1 MKIKVNNRS
10 HEIPP
15 ISKLSFETF
24 NKVFVEKEVFDLK
37 GYISLFVDMP
47 VGELMT
53 AELKA
58 AQLPLLHASI
68 YDVDIENRIKNYPN
82 TLKFKGTIYMIK
94 EMSLATFGQNYIFDL
109 FYDKFK
115 RKEINEY
122 QLCLYATACAISKEY
137 STGEVEEIYE
147 ELSSM
152 PWIKVLPASFFLGRK
167 FSKKKAN
174 LIMRW
179 VIFTLGLKK
188 IKLLSSYRMTRLR
201 YSGKS

>member
-1 MKIKVNNRS
+1 MKIKVNNKS

-47 VGELMT
+47 VEELMT

-58 AQLPLLHASI
+58 AQLPLLHAAI
-68 YDVDIENRIKNYPN
+68 YDVDIEKRIKSYPN
-82 TLKFKGTIYMIK
+82 TLKFQGDIYMIK
-94 EMSLATFGQNYIFDL
+94 EMSLPTFGQNYIFDL

-115 RKEINEY
+115 SKEINEY
-122 QLCLYATACAISKEY
+122 QLCLYATACSISKEY
-137 STGEVEEIYE
+137 STGDVESIYK
-147 ELSSM
+147 ELSLM

-167 FSKKKAN
+167 FSKKKASS
-174 LIMRW
+174 IMRW
-179 VIFTLGLKK
+179 VIFTLGLKR
-188 IKLLSSYRMTRLR
+188 IKRLSSYRMTKLR
-201 YSGKS
+201 YSEKS

>member
-1 MKIKVNNRS
+1 MKIKVNNKS

-47 VGELMT
+47 VDELMT

-58 AQLPLLHASI
+58 AQLPMLHALI
-68 YDVDIENRIKNYPN
+68 FDVDMEKKIKTPPN
-82 TLKFKGTIYMIK
+82 TLKFKGDIYMIK

-122 QLCLYATACAISKEY
+122 QL
-137 STGEVEEIYE
+137 
-147 ELSSM
+147 
-152 PWIKVLPASFFLGRK
+152 
-167 FSKKKAN
+167 
-174 LIMRW
+174 
-179 VIFTLGLKK
+179 
-188 IKLLSSYRMTRLR
+188 
-201 YSGKS
+201 

>member
-1 MKIKVNNRS
+1 MKIKVNNKS

-47 VGELMT
+47 VEELMT
-53 AELKA
+53 AELKR
-58 AQLPLLHASI
+58 AQLPVLHASI
-68 YDVDIENRIKNYPN
+68 FDVDMEKKIKTPPN
-82 TLKFKGTIYMIK
+82 TLKFKGDIYMIK

-122 QLCLYATACAISKEY
+122 QLCLYATACSISKEF
-137 STGEVEEIYE
+137 STGDVENIYE
-147 ELSSM
+147 ELSAM
-152 PWIKVLPASFFLGRK
+152 PWVKVLPASFFLGRK
-167 FSKKKAN
+167 FSKKKGN
-174 LIMRW
+174 LLTQW
-179 VIFTLGLKK
+179 AIFTLGLKK
-188 IKLLSSYRMTRLR
+188 MKLLSSYRMTKLR
-201 YSGKS
+201 YSQKR

>member
-1 MKIKVNNRS
+1 MKIKVNNKS

-15 ISKLSFETF
+15 ISKISFATF

-47 VGELMT
+47 VDELMT
-53 AELKA
+53 AKLKDT
-58 AQLPLLHASI
+58 QLPLLHASI
-68 YDVDIENRIKNYPN
+68 YDVDIEERIKKYPN
-82 TLKFKGTIYMIK
+82 TLKFKGNIYMVK
-94 EMSLATFGQNYIFDL
+94 EMSLVTLGQHYIFDL

-122 QLCLYATACAISKEY
+122 QLCLYATACAISKQY
-137 STGEVEEIYE
+137 STDEIQGIYE
-147 ELSSM
+147 ELSAM

-179 VIFTLGLKK
+179 VIFTLGLKR
-188 IKLLSSYRMTRLR
+188 IKHLSSYRMTRLR